1 MKKTNRLIAAVAAAG
16 AAGLLPSALIAAD
29 RVGDF
34 SLLDQDGYYHSMS
47 WYDDHKT
54 IALLVQANDSAATA
68 AAVPDFA
75 QLKAS
80 YEDAGVEFFMLNPM
94 GKRNRAEVK
103 AKLAEYGVDIP
114 VLMDDARVISEAL
127 GIERTGEVV
136 LFSPRSFEVEYR
148 GGLAGAKSAID
159 EILAG
164 EAVSVAMTETN
175 GSMVSYEQMTAVPS
189 YSKDIAPI
197 LAENCAACHREGGI
211 APFAMDSYTM
221 VKGWSPMI
229 REVLMTKRMPPG
241 QIDGHIGE
249 FINDM
254 LIEDQEVRNIIAW
267 VEAGAPKD
275 DANDPLA
282 ELTWPET
289 KWAFGEPDYIIKV
302 PPQSVPA
309 TGVLDYRDVAVLI
322 DIPEDRWLR
331 GSQYIA
337 GDRTVLHH
345 TINRLD
351 FPGES
356 RGGFLGSGDPD
367 KASIT
372 AYIPGAT
379 PRLNPPNTGGLIKA
393 GSVLNLN
400 LHYTTNGRET
410 VDAGEI
416 GLWFYPE
423 GEIPEERMSGQC
435 ACIFPN
441 TWTTIPANDPAF
453 EQTASIIVKKDAK
466 LHSFLPHMHFR
477 GKYMRFYADYPDGTQ
492 EELINIAQY
501 NYAWQLSYTYAEP
514 KFVPAGTKITAVGAF
529 DNSAQNPANPDPERD
544 VPWGQQSW
552 DEMFFGA
559 VNWKYI
565 DQGGD

>member
-1 MKKTNRLIAAVAAAG
+1 
-16 AAGLLPSALIAAD
+16 
-29 RVGDF
+29 
-34 SLLDQDGYYHSMS
+34 
-47 WYDDHKT
+47 
-54 IALLVQANDSAATA
+54 
-68 AAVPDFA
+68 
-75 QLKAS
+75 
-80 YEDAGVEFFMLNPM
+80 
-94 GKRNRAEVK
+94 
-103 AKLAEYGVDIP
+103 
-114 VLMDDARVISEAL
+114 MDDARVISEEL

-136 LFSPRSFEVEYR
+136 LFSPSSFEVEYR
-148 GGLAGAKSAID
+148 GSLEGAQAAID

-164 EAVSVAMTETN
+164 EAVSVAMTETT
-175 GSMVSYEQMTAVPS
+175 GAMVSYEQMASVPS
-189 YSKDIAPI
+189 YSQDIAPI
-197 LAENCAACHREGGI
+197 LAENCASCHREGGI
-211 APFAMDSYTM
+211 APFAMDSHTM

-309 TGVLDYRDVAVLI
+309 TGVVDYRDVAVLI

-351 FPGES
+351 FPGET
-356 RGGFLGSGDPD
+356 RGGFLGSGNPD

-379 PRLNPPNTGGLIKA
+379 PQLNQALCSILICTTPQPAARPLTRVKSA
-393 GSVLNLN
+393 SGSTPKVRFLKSVC
-400 LHYTTNGRET
+400 R
-410 VDAGEI
+410 
-416 GLWFYPE
+416 
-423 GEIPEERMSGQC
+423 
-435 ACIFPN
+435 
-441 TWTTIPANDPAF
+441 
-453 EQTASIIVKKDAK
+453 ASARVF
-466 LHSFLPHMHFR
+466 SPTR
-477 GKYMRFYADYPDGTQ
+477 G
-492 EELINIAQY
+492 
-501 NYAWQLSYTYAEP
+501 QLSPLT
-514 KFVPAGTKITAVGAF
+514 TQLS
-529 DNSAQNPANPDPERD
+529 NRQRRS
-544 VPWGQQSW
+544 
-552 DEMFFGA
+552 
-559 VNWKYI
+559 
-565 DQGGD
+565 